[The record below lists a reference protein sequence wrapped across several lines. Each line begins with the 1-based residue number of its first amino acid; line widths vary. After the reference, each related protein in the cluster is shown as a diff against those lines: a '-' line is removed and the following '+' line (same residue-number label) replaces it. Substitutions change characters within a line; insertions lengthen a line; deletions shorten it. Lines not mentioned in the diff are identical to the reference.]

1 MKNKTPIKILFV
13 ISLFDRLGGAEKNLR
28 DVLLN
33 LDKKKFKPYV
43 IAFKGGFLSHFIST
57 QGIHVE
63 VYNIGKLLSLHTILK
78 SIALFKFIRS
88 EGIDIVV
95 SYHHDADIFGGLV
108 AKLAG
113 VTKTISCRRDMG
125 YQLEKK
131 HIAFYRSMGWVF
143 SHFLTV
149 SDAVKNEVHRREG
162 INKHRITTIYNGIDA
177 NSIKLNDED
186 NKIKLMQELG
196 LSSDKLTIGMVAS
209 FRPIKGQLY
218 LVDAIKKMK
227 EWHGKI
233 QVIIVGHNET
243 EYFIEVKERILSYG
257 LESLFVFP
265 GSRDDVCRLLNIM
278 DIFVISSINEGFSNA
293 IIEAMSVG
301 LPVVAP
307 DSGGNA
313 EAVQNNE
320 SGILFKPCNSDD
332 LADKL
337 LKLLENCE
345 MRKIMGRKGKD
356 IVDKAFGLK
365 QMICKYENVFLE

>member
-1 MKNKTPIKILFV
+1 MKNKPSIKILFV

-33 LDKKKFKPYV
+33 LDRKKFKPYV
-43 IAFKGGFLSHFIST
+43 IAFKGGFLTHFIST
-57 QGIHVE
+57 QGIPVE
-63 VYNIGKLLSLHTILK
+63 VYNIGKLLSLHTLIK
-78 SIALFKFIRS
+78 SIALFKFIRN
-88 EGIDIVV
+88 ENIDVVV
-95 SYHHDADIFGGLV
+95 SYHHDADIIGGLV

-113 VTKTISCRRDMG
+113 VMKIISCRRDMG

-131 HIAFYRSMGWVF
+131 HIAFYRFMGFVF
-143 SHFLTV
+143 SRFLTV
-149 SDAVKNEVHRREG
+149 SDAVKNEIHRREG
-162 INKHRITTIYNGIDA
+162 INHNKITTIYNGIDV
-177 NSIKLNDED
+177 NSFEFIDKDI
-186 NKIKLMQELG
+186 KIKLMQELG

-218 LVDAIKKMK
+218 LVDAIKKLK
-227 EWHGKI
+227 EWHSKI

-243 EYFIEVKERILSYG
+243 EYFKEVKERISSYG

-265 GSRDDVCRLLNIM
+265 GSRDDVYRFLNVM
-278 DIFVISSINEGFSNA
+278 DVFVISSINEGFSNA

-307 DSGGNA
+307 NSGGNA

-320 SGILFKPCNSDD
+320 SGLLFKPCNSDD

-337 LKLLENCE
+337 LKLLENSE

-356 IVDKAFGLK
+356 IVDKAFRLK